1 MLEKLKEYFEMEYQ
15 DAKELLT
22 NRPGWIRTK
31 QDERILIDRTISR
44 CLGAVMFSQ
53 IGCGVAYENLDF
65 YDEYKEKIDKLLD
78 N

>member
-1 MLEKLKEYFEMEYQ
+1 MLEKLKEYLEKEYQ
-15 DAKELLT
+15 VAKELLT
-22 NRPGWIRTK
+22 NRPSWIRTK
-31 QDERILIDRTISR
+31 QNERILIDRTISR

-65 YDEYKEKIDKLLD
+65 YDEYKEKLEKLLD

>member
-22 NRPGWIRTK
+22 NRPSWIRTK
-31 QDERILIDRTISR
+31 QDEKTLIDRTISR

-53 IGCGVAYENLDF
+53 IGCGVAYEYSHFEDL
-65 YDEYKEKIDKLLD
+65 KERD
-78 N
+78 